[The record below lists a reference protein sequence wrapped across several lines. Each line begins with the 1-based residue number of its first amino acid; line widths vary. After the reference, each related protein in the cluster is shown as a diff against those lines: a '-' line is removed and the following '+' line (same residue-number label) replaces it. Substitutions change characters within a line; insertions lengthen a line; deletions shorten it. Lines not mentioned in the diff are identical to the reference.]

1 MDRRVGAATY
11 FVAFP
16 LVYALSVVAGRATRL
31 AGGEVSLVWPAA
43 AVGVI
48 WLLAT
53 STRGTRERAAH
64 VILLGLV
71 AYATNIATGAA
82 HALSAW
88 FALVNVVLS
97 LVTVAVLAYRRHEVV
112 LRDPADLA
120 RLIAAVAAGTC
131 SAATL
136 ATAYFV
142 VVMGADIGAT
152 FALFAVRNGVTALLG
167 VSIWLRFRD
176 VTWKLPRISV
186 RAVLEALLVTLG
198 VGFVFVWTFW
208 LSHGIPMAF
217 VALVPAIWLTLRY
230 STTASTVFL
239 AVAGA
244 WIIYAT
250 LGDRGPLIVPDMQI
264 RALLAQSMVGS
275 LTLIVL
281 TLSLYRDSRARLIG
295 QLEQARDRADRDS
308 ELLGAVLDSIHDSV
322 VVIDSTGAVILQNAR
337 SAGSGLVDDVVAA
350 AMNRTPNGPDGGQTG
365 HEPRDIVVEAVD
377 HRVIELATAPLAH
390 QGSLDVLAFRDVTEQ
405 RQNARA
411 LREARDLFA
420 GVLQAASEQAI
431 IGTDP
436 DGRITVFN
444 HGAERLLGWSQDEML
459 GRTPMMFHYGPEVS
473 ARAAELGLPE
483 GLEVFVH
490 NVTPDNAEVREWTY
504 VRRDGSHAAVSL
516 AVSQMTDEYGNCAGY
531 IGVASDITERKAA
544 EQALAESEER
554 FRLAFDTAPMGM
566 FMFGLGPP
574 RRGRITRCNR
584 AMAELLGRSTTEL
597 LGMNVA
603 ELGTPQGRTDTGG
616 LGHLVDLQEGRS
628 YETETAFTRADG
640 AVVWGAVSASIV
652 APPGSDPYGIC
663 LVEDVTARKRVEA
676 ELQHL
681 ASHDPLTGLANRAL
695 FTERVEQA
703 VTAAEGA
710 DDDAVVGLIL
720 LDLDGFKVVNDTWGH
735 AEGDLVLAGVAQRIQ
750 AAVRSTDTAAR
761 LGGDEFAVLC
771 PQITDIAQLRAL
783 AERLRV
789 ELRGPV
795 VLSNGETYDQLSV
808 SVGVVTWQ
816 PGATAPAFLHHADR
830 TMYHAKRLGK
840 NRVSVGNVT
849 AQPMKPSVQ
858 Q

>member
-1 MDRRVGAATY
+1 MARIVGAATY

-16 LVYALSVVAGRATRL
+16 LLYALSVVAGRATRL
-31 AGGEVSLVWPAA
+31 AGSEVSLVWPAA

-48 WLLAT
+48 WMLAA
-53 STRGTRERAAH
+53 STRGPRERITH

-71 AYATNIATGAA
+71 AYTTNVATGATS
-82 HALSAW
+82 ALSAW
-88 FALVNVVLS
+88 FVLVNVVLS
-97 LVTVAVLAYRRHEVV
+97 LVTVGVLGYRRHEVV

-120 RLIAAVAAGTC
+120 RLIGAVAAGTC
-131 SAATL
+131 SAAVL

-142 VVMGADIGAT
+142 VVMDANIGET

-167 VSIWLRFRD
+167 VAIWLCFRD
-176 VTWKLPRISV
+176 VTWKRPNIALRD
-186 RAVLEALLVTLG
+186 VLEALMVTVG

-208 LSHGIPMAF
+208 LGHGIPMAF
-217 VALVPAIWLTLRY
+217 IALVPAIWLTLRY
-230 STTASTVFL
+230 STTVNTVFL
-239 AVAGA
+239 TVAGI

-250 LGDRGPLIVPDMQI
+250 LVDRGPLIVPDMQV
-264 RALLAQSMVGS
+264 RALLAQAMVGS
-275 LTLIVL
+275 LTLVVL
-281 TLSLYRDSRARLIG
+281 TLSLYRDSRTRLIR
-295 QLEQARDRADRDS
+295 QLKQARDRADRDS

-322 VVIDSTGAVILQNAR
+322 VVIDADGAVILQNSR

-350 AMNRTPNGPDGGQTG
+350 SMTGTPASSDGDKDG
-365 HEPRDIVVEAVD
+365 HQPSDIVIEAHD
-377 HRVIELATAPLAH
+377 HRIIELATAPLAR
-390 QGSLDVLAFRDVTEQ
+390 QDALDVLAFRDVTEQ

-431 IGTDP
+431 IGTDAV
-436 DGRITVFN
+436 GRITVFN
-444 HGAERLLGWSQDEML
+444 RGAERLLGWSQGEML
-459 GRTPMMFHYGPEVS
+459 GRTPMVLHHGPEVA
-473 ARAAELGLPE
+473 ARAVELGIPE
-483 GLEVFVH
+483 GLAVFVH
-490 NVTPDNAEVREWTY
+490 NVTPGNAEVREWTY
-504 VRRDGSHAAVSL
+504 VRRDGSHVSVSL
-516 AVSQMTDEYGNCAGY
+516 AVSQMTDENGNCAGY

-566 FMFGLGPP
+566 FMFGLEPP

-584 AMAELLGRSTTEL
+584 AMAELLGRPAADL
-597 LGMNVA
+597 LGMNVTD
-603 ELGTPQGRTDTGG
+603 LGAPQGCTDPRG
-616 LGHLVDLQEGRS
+616 LGHLVDLQHGRS
-628 YETETAFTRADG
+628 SVTETSFTRADG

-652 APPGSDPYGIC
+652 APPGSDQYGIC

-703 VTAAEGA
+703 IAGAAGGDSA
-710 DDDAVVGLIL
+710 LVGLIF
-720 LDLDGFKVVNDTWGH
+720 LDLDGFKTVNDTWGH
-735 AEGDLVLAGVAQRIQ
+735 AEGDLLLAGVAERIQ

-771 PQITDIAQLRAL
+771 PQIGSIAQLQTL

-789 ELRGPV
+789 QLQGPV
-795 VLSNGETYDQLSV
+795 VLSDGEIYQHLSV
-808 SVGVVTWQ
+808 SAGVVAWR
-816 PGATAPAFLHHADR
+816 PGVTAAALLRHADR
-830 TMYHAKRLGK
+830 AMYHAKGLGK
-840 NRVSVGNVT
+840 NRISVRDVM
-849 AQPMKPSVQ
+849 AEKMKPSAHQ
-858 Q
+858 

>member
-1 MDRRVGAATY
+1 MAQSVGAAAY

-16 LVYALSVVAGRATRL
+16 LVYALSVIAGRATRL
-31 AGGEVSLVWPAA
+31 AGGEVSLIWPAA

-48 WLLAT
+48 WMLAT
-53 STRGTRERAAH
+53 STRSTRERVAH

-71 AYATNIATGAA
+71 AYATNLTTGAA
-82 HALSAW
+82 HTLSAW

-97 LVTVAVLAYRRHEVV
+97 LVTVAVLSYRRGQVA

-120 RLIAAVAAGTC
+120 RLVAAVAIGTC
-131 SAATL
+131 SAAVL

-142 VVMGADIGAT
+142 VVMDTDIGET

-176 VTWKLPRISV
+176 VTWKRPNITLRD
-186 RAVLEALLVTLG
+186 VLEALLVTVG
-198 VGFVFVWTFW
+198 VVFVFVWTFW

-230 STTASTVFL
+230 STTVNTVFL
-239 AVAGA
+239 TVAGA
-244 WIIYAT
+244 WIMYAT
-250 LGDRGPLIVPDMQI
+250 LAGRGPLIVPDVQI
-264 RALLAQSMVGS
+264 RALLAQAMVGS

-281 TLSLYRDSRARLIG
+281 TLSVYRDSRTRLIR
-295 QLEQARDRADRDS
+295 QLKQARDRADRDS

-322 VVIDSTGAVILQNAR
+322 VVIDTTGAVILQNAR
-337 SAGSGLVDDVVAA
+337 SARSGLVDDVVAA
-350 AMNRTPNGPDGGQTG
+350 SVDRTPDGPSTG
-365 HEPRDIVVEAVD
+365 HEPRDIVIEAED
-377 HRVIELATAPLAH
+377 DRVIELATAPLAH
-390 QGSLDVLAFRDVTEQ
+390 PAALDVLAFRDVTEQ

-444 HGAERLLGWSQDEML
+444 HGAERLLGWSQGEML
-459 GRTPMMFHYGPEVS
+459 GRTPMVLHHGPEVS
-473 ARAAELGLPE
+473 ARAAELGIPE
-483 GLEVFVH
+483 GLAVFVH
-490 NVTPDNAEVREWTY
+490 NVRPGNAEVREWTY
-504 VRRDGSHAAVSL
+504 VRRDGSHVSVSL
-516 AVSQMTDEYGNCAGY
+516 AVSQMTDEDGHCAGY

-566 FMFGLGPP
+566 FMFALEPP
-574 RRGRITRCNR
+574 WRGRITRCNR
-584 AMAELLGRSTTEL
+584 AMAELLGRPAADL
-597 LGMNVA
+597 LGMNVTD
-603 ELGTPQGRTDTGG
+603 LGAPPGCTDPRG
-616 LGHLVDLQEGRS
+616 LGHLVDLQHERS
-628 YETETAFTRADG
+628 SVTETSFTRADG
-640 AVVWGAVSASIV
+640 AMVWGAVSASIV

-703 VTAAEGA
+703 IAGAAGGGSA
-710 DDDAVVGLIL
+710 LLGLIF
-720 LDLDGFKVVNDTWGH
+720 LDLDGFKAVNDTWGH
-735 AEGDLVLAGVAQRIQ
+735 SEGDLLLAGVAERIQ

-771 PQITDIAQLRAL
+771 PQIGSIAQLQAL

-789 ELRGPV
+789 QLQGPV
-795 VLSNGETYDQLSV
+795 VLSDGEIYQHLSV
-808 SVGVVTWQ
+808 SAGVVTWR
-816 PGATAPAFLHHADR
+816 PGVTAAALLHHADR
-830 TMYHAKRLGK
+830 AMYHAKGLGK
-840 NRVSVGNVT
+840 NRISVRDVMAET
-849 AQPMKPSVQ
+849 VRPSAHQ
-858 Q
+858 